1 MLAFVSE
8 PLNKFIW
15 RERHSEKM
23 RSICEHGSEQLQGN
37 RKTFDFESAKHEK
50 IDGLMLFA
58 SMAPNSYM
66 KKQICRG
73 GYKKKTAEVLEVWV
87 RNPFGKIK
95 IYIS

>member
-58 SMAPNSYM
+58 SV
-66 KKQICRG
+66 ICEHG
-73 GYKKKTAEVLEVWV
+73 SEQLHEKANL
-87 RNPFGKIK
+87 
-95 IYIS
+95 

>member
-50 IDGLMLFA
+50 IDGSHSQHL
-58 SMAPNSYM
+58 PGNSNVCS
-66 KKQICRG
+66 I
-73 GYKKKTAEVLEVWV
+73 A
-87 RNPFGKIK
+87 KIAQQ
-95 IYIS
+95 